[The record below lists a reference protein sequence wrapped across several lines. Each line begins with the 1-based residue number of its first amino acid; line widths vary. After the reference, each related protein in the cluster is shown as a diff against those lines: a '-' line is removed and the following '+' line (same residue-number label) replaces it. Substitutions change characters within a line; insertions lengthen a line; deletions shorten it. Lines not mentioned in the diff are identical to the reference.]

1 MKAEIASGE
10 APAKERTADGK
21 LLGESID
28 RLAASVVQV
37 LTFFKTLDPALHKE
51 LIAAQTQFDLERPH
65 PDTPLGWI
73 VDLALQ
79 RPPLSFFSDSAEILQ
94 RIEALLEE
102 VRTARCLAPLGSF
115 APLTEPV
122 SAAGWRKF
130 QMAASKRL
138 RALGYR
144 PREIINFLEGV
155 VTSAGTARV
164 KSRIYR

>member
-1 MKAEIASGE
+1 MKEDSASGE
-10 APAKERTADGK
+10 APATETTAHERAVS
-21 LLGESID
+21 EAVD

-37 LTFFKTLDPALHKE
+37 LEFFKTLDPALHRE

-73 VDLALQ
+73 VELALL
-79 RPPLSFFSDSAEILQ
+79 RPPLTFFSDSAEIVK

-102 VRTARCLAPLGSF
+102 ARTARCLAPLGSF

-144 PREIINFLEGV
+144 PREIVYFLEGA